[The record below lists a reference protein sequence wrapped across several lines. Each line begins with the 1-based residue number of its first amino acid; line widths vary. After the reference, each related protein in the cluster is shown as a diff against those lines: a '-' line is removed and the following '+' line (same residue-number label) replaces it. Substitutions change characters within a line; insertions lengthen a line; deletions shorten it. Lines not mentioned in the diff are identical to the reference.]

1 MTCGY
6 TALEL
11 HRDELLLVPSAEG
24 GSTNAEAHEGRR
36 SLSRT
41 VAQAAELGRN
51 TPSPCASQP
60 HFRQLPG
67 DAPGSQSTETLG
79 ETRGLTCPLRAAK
92 QGAVTF
98 LLLQGFLVIFS
109 KIYSG
114 AFYFSTLTRHCLP
127 RVVEMSHL
135 NTKSEHS
142 QIQNVSIYTW
152 KNYDLK
158 RWEDRPG
165 KNLESSCFIIF

>member
-1 MTCGY
+1 MGTQLWNFTETSCCSSHQQKA
-6 TALEL
+6 ALRMQRRTKAAAHSAAL
-11 HRDELLLVPSAEG
+11 WLKLLSSEG
-24 GSTNAEAHEGRR
+24 TH
-36 SLSRT
+36 
-41 VAQAAELGRN
+41 QA
-51 TPSPCASQP
+51 PCASQP

-79 ETRGLTCPLRAAK
+79 ETRRLTCPLRAAK

-135 NTKSEHS
+135 NTKGEHS

-158 RWEDRPG
+158 RWEDRPR
-165 KNLESSCFIIF
+165 KDLESSCFIIF